1 MNKKAPSFF
10 ALLIITLSVYGQQIP
25 QGYADTPKFYDGVEL
40 GRNILITY
48 NMNPTYDTEGTPYL
62 FEEFQD
68 GELYFR
74 DMTKMSGLKLNY
86 NCTTGDV
93 LFQYGGDAYI
103 TTRDDIDYFVIY
115 PSGQD
120 TVLLFYKQLLPNRRK
135 AEFLEIM
142 YNDHSLLLKRHLKD
156 YKEASVKTP
165 YHANRE
171 FNEYVDKE
179 EYYLKLI
186 SNDIYNF
193 KPTKKDILSLFPEKS
208 EMISDF
214 IKNEK
219 IRLKDEP
226 DLIRVIKYYDS
237 L

>member
-1 MNKKAPSFF
+1 MDKRAQGFIT
-10 ALLIITLSVYGQQIP
+10 LLIITLSVYGQQIP
-25 QGYADTPKFYDGVEL
+25 QGYADAPKFYDGVEL

-48 NMNPTYDTEGTPYL
+48 NMSPTYDTEGTPYL
-62 FEEFQD
+62 FEEFQN
-68 GELYFR
+68 GELFFR

-86 NCTTGDV
+86 NCTTGDI

-120 TVLLFYKQLLPNRRK
+120 TVLLFYKQLLPDRRK

-142 YNDHSLLLKRHLKD
+142 YNDHSLLMKRHFKD
-156 YKEASVKTP
+156 FKEASVKTP

-179 EYYLKLI
+179 EYYLKF
-186 SNDIYNF
+186 SNNEIYNI
-193 KPTKKDILSLFPEKS
+193 KPNKKAILSILPEKS
-208 EMISDF
+208 ELISDF
-214 IKNEK
+214 IKNEN
-219 IRLKDEP
+219 IRLKHDT